1 MLNKAIESTGES
13 LQCPRKRENRGAGVK
28 AENITMTLQ
37 YLNADGTVLYEGA
50 YTYAD
55 LAAAVKP
62 AA

>member
-1 MLNKAIESTGES
+1 MKMPPGMIWAALLFLIPFSCA
-13 LQCPRKRENRGAGVK
+13 NRQSK

-50 YTYAD
+50 YTFAD

>member
-1 MLNKAIESTGES
+1 MYLKAYIDQFIE
-13 LQCPRKRENRGAGVK
+13 AGVK

-50 YTYAD
+50 YTFAD